1 MSQRPDIQP
10 YRLIA
15 YDVETSQ
22 EVFDWPNYAG
32 KQLSAGIPSLSVE
45 PEVLHHGSVQWE
57 VCGTRKDST
66 VQVLRIDVKNVGRV
80 IDPGRYQ
87 RRESGS

>member
-1 MSQRPDIQP
+1 MSRKPDIQP

-15 YDVETSQ
+15 YDVETHK

-32 KQLSAGIPSLSVE
+32 KRPSAGIPSLKLE
-45 PEVLHHGSVQWE
+45 PEVYQHGGLQWE

-66 VQVLRIDVKNVGRV
+66 AQVVRIDVKNVGLV
-80 IDPGRYQ
+80 IDSGIYQ
-87 RRESGS
+87 RRGSDS